1 MNGWEKNLHRKMVY
15 YDDVEDVGVA
25 VANVLLWLKG
35 AFSVMMIY
43 MYKVFSKM
51 EKLVPKL
58 YSSLW

>member
-1 MNGWEKNLHRKMVY
+1 MVY

-25 VANVLLWLKG
+25 EANVLLWLKG

-43 MYKVFSKM
+43 LYKVFSKM

>member
-1 MNGWEKNLHRKMVY
+1 MVY